1 MYTSR
6 SETTSRFSGGKM
18 LARRCGTPPR
28 QGKQSV
34 WTPTAKAAGAKR
46 IYFGG
51 RSPALTR
58 PPLLLRNGDDDYLTK
73 QGRKRNRKKSFWV
86 TEGEWKAIEKIAAGT
101 GMGIGEYLRISAL
114 GKTIYQIEELKP
126 VLHELK
132 CISRNL
138 NQLTMLSHQGVIR
151 MVNLNATADG
161 IGRCYEAINRLYADT
176 DAVIQSGG

>member
-1 MYTSR
+1 MYTGR
-6 SETTSRFSGGKM
+6 SETTSRFNGGKM

-34 WTPTAKAAGAKR
+34 WTPTAK
-46 IYFGG
+46 GG
-51 RSPALTR
+51 GCQTHFLLGQKPQT
-58 PPLLLRNGDDDYLTK
+58 PFLLRNGDDHYLTK

-86 TEGEWKAIEKIAAGT
+86 TEGEWKAIEKIAVGI

-114 GKTIYQIEELKP
+114 GKTIYQVEELKP

-138 NQLTMLSHQGVIR
+138 NQLTMLSHQGVVR
-151 MVNLNATADG
+151 TVNLTATADG
-161 IGRCYEAINRLYADT
+161 IGRCYEAINKLYADT
-176 DAVIQSGG
+176 DAVIQGGG

>member
-1 MYTSR
+1 MPVVA
-6 SETTSRFSGGKM
+6 
-18 LARRCGTPPR
+18 ARRPDRASRAFGLPP
-28 QGKQSV
+28 
-34 WTPTAKAAGAKR
+34 PKAAGAKR
-46 IYFGG
+46 IYFWG

-58 PPLLLRNGDDDYLTK
+58 PPLLLRNGDDYYLTK

-138 NQLTMLSHQGVIR
+138 NQLTMLSHQGVVR
-151 MVNLNATADG
+151 TVNLTVTADG
-161 IGRCYEAINRLYADT
+161 IGRCYEAINKLYADT
-176 DAVIQSGG
+176 DAVIQGGG

>member
-1 MYTSR
+1 M
-6 SETTSRFSGGKM
+6 
-18 LARRCGTPPR
+18 A
-28 QGKQSV
+28 
-34 WTPTAKAAGAKR
+34 
-46 IYFGG
+46 
-51 RSPALTR
+51 
-58 PPLLLRNGDDDYLTK
+58 TK
-73 QGRKRNRKKSFWV
+73 GRKRNRKKSFWV
-86 TEGEWKAIEKIAAGT
+86 TEGEWKAIERIAACT

-151 MVNLNATADG
+151 TVNLTATADG
-161 IGRCYEAINRLYADT
+161 IGRCFEAIKKLYADT